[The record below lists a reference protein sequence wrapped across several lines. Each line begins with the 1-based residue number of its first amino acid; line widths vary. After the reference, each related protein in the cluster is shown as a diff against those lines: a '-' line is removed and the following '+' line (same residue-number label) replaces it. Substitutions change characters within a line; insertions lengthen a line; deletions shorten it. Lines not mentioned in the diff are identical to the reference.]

1 MGNVPKKCNIT
12 LITFLKVKGMHVF
25 STSCDSSQVEWQTV
39 CVCWKKLCWLAGFS
53 DIVSYSAS
61 DWLIRGAWEQTTTMT
76 YDKGEVN
83 LRPPPTHTHTHM
95 HTQNRG
101 HTHISHILK
110 GFSEAFHNMI
120 AMVISREEHSCADT
134 QMVHLMALLWLLQHK
149 WSHQR
154 LKHGSGLTKLGVS
167 TTQLHQL
174 ISGLE

>member
-1 MGNVPKKCNIT
+1 MC
-12 LITFLKVKGMHVF
+12 FLLPVTAARL
-25 STSCDSSQVEWQTV
+25 SDRQSV
-39 CVCWKKLCWLAGFS
+39 CAGR
-53 DIVSYSAS
+53 SYV
-61 DWLIRGAWEQTTTMT
+61 DWLVSLTLSHTQPPIGWSEGRE
-76 YDKGEVN
+76 N
-83 LRPPPTHTHTHM
+83 RPPQWYMIREKWTLDSPPHTHTHM
-95 HTQNRG
+95 HTQNRE